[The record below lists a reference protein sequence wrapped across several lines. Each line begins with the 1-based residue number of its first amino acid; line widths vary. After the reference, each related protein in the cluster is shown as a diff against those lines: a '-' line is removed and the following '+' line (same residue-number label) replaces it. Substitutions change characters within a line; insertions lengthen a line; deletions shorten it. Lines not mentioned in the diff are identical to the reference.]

1 MKRLAIVLVLLC
13 LALPLSLPTTTT
25 AGSGRELT
33 VMHTGSFYNRIL
45 EFTPFGQPLQGGA
58 SRLAAKAKE
67 IRANS
72 TNALLVSSGSDV
84 MGTNMFAQYGGV
96 VSAEVMSQVG
106 YDVALASQIDIAAG
120 GNIDAFKAYNAVA
133 SYPLVNTNMDLSN
146 FDDISVAPYVVLE
159 VNDLQVGVF
168 GLANELGISLVNFA
182 GAAAVKNTDEA
193 ITDALTYFE
202 GEDIDIVICLSS
214 LGITRDQ
221 EVADAY
227 GGQIDIIIG
236 NDFGGTLLGTPEDF
250 AATNAQPAGPYPLV
264 YGSEDAP
271 TVVVYAGRFGSYL
284 GELNVSFDDNGIL
297 AGWGGRLHF
306 MGEDVTPDPD
316 VQAYVDQLAAGIILD
331 EIVIGEATAPLNGSF
346 RDFPWQENALANL
359 YADAFLEFGEPF
371 GAQIALVN
379 AGAVWSS
386 LPEGEISVAD
396 LNSVQPFFNW
406 LIIMDITGDQVKT
419 ALEHGVSEFGGE
431 NRGPFLHVAGLTYTF
446 DPEREAGDR
455 VTEILF
461 DGEPIDP
468 NGTYTIAVNDFMG
481 NGGDGYAVLREG
493 VNTLN
498 TGLSIT
504 DLLQQYIQAH
514 TPVTPPSLGRISIVQ
529 P

>member
-1 MKRLAIVLVLLC
+1 MKRLTVVLVLLC
-13 LALPLSLPTTTT
+13 LAMPLSLTTSN
-25 AGSGRELT
+25 AQGERELT
-33 VMHTGSFYNRIL
+33 IMHTGSFYNRIL

-58 SRLAAKAKE
+58 PRLAAKANE

-72 TNALLVSSGSDV
+72 ANNLLVSSGSDV

-96 VSAEVMSQVG
+96 ASAEVMSQIG

-133 SYPLVNTNMDLSN
+133 DYPLVNANMDLSN
-146 FDDISVAPYVVLE
+146 FDDISVEPYVVLE

-182 GAAAVKNTDEA
+182 GAADVMDTETVIA
-193 ITDALTYFE
+193 DALAYFE
-202 GEDIDIVICLSS
+202 GEGIDIVVLLSS
-214 LGITRDQ
+214 LGVSRDQ
-221 EVADAY
+221 EVANAY
-227 GGQIDIIIG
+227 AGQIDIIVG
-236 NDFGGTLLGTPEDF
+236 NDFGGTLLGKPEDF

-264 YGSEDAP
+264 FGTEEAP

-284 GELNVSFDDNGIL
+284 GELDVTFDEAGIL
-297 AGWGGRLHF
+297 ASWGGQLHF
-306 MGEDVTPDPD
+306 MGETVTPDAE
-316 VQAYVDQLAAGIILD
+316 VQAVVDQLAAGIILD
-331 EIVIGEATAPLNGSF
+331 EIIIGETTEALNGSF

-359 YADAFLEFGEPF
+359 YADAFLEFGAPF
-371 GAQIALVN
+371 GAEIALVN

-386 LPEGEISVAD
+386 LPQGEISVAD

-406 LIIMDITGDQVKT
+406 LIIMDINGEQLKT

-431 NRGPFLHVAGLTYTF
+431 NRGPFLHVAGLTYSF
-446 DPEREAGDR
+446 DTEREAGDR
-455 VTEILF
+455 VTEVLF
-461 DGEPIDP
+461 NGAPIDP
-468 NGTYTIAVNDFMG
+468 AEVYTIAVNDFMG

-514 TPVTPPSLGRISIVQ
+514 SPVTPPVVGRITIVQ

>member
-13 LALPLSLPTTTT
+13 FAIPLSLPTSTT
-25 AGSGRELT
+25 ADNGRELT
-33 VMHTGSFYNRIL
+33 IMHTGSFYNRIL

-58 SRLAAKAKE
+58 ARLAAQAND
-67 IRANS
+67 IRANQPNS
-72 TNALLVSSGSDV
+72 LLVSSGSDV

-96 VSAEVMSQVG
+96 VSAEVMSQIG

-133 SYPLVNTNMDLSN
+133 SYPLVNANMDLSN
-146 FDDISVAPYVVLE
+146 FDGISVEPYIVLE

-182 GAAAVKNTDEA
+182 GAADVMD
-193 ITDALTYFE
+193 TDAVIADALAYFE
-202 GEDIDIVICLSS
+202 AEEVDIVVLLSS
-214 LGITRDQ
+214 LGISRDR
-221 EVADAY
+221 EVAEAY
-227 GGQIDIIIG
+227 GGEIDIIVG
-236 NDFGGTLLGTPEDF
+236 NDFGGTLLGEPEHF
-250 AATNAQPAGPYPLV
+250 TATNAQPAGPYPLV

-271 TVVVYAGRFGSYL
+271 TLVVYAGRFGSYL
-284 GELNVSFDDNGIL
+284 GELNVIFDDNGIL
-297 AGWGGRLHF
+297 TSWGGQLHF
-306 MGEDVTPDPD
+306 MGEDVIPDPD
-316 VQAYVDQLAAGIILD
+316 VQAYVSELAAGIILD
-331 EIVIGEATAPLNGSF
+331 QIVIGETTEALNGSF

-371 GAQIALVN
+371 GAQIAIVN

-386 LPEGEISVAD
+386 LPEGEISVAAI
-396 LNSVQPFFNW
+396 NSVQPFFNW
-406 LIIMDITGDQVKT
+406 LIIMDITGEQLKT
-419 ALEHGVSEFGGE
+419 ALEHGVAEFGGE
-431 NRGPFLHVAGLTYTF
+431 NRGPFLHVAGLSYTF

-455 VTEILF
+455 VTEVLF

-468 NGTYTIAVNDFMG
+468 AGVYTIAVNDFMA
-481 NGGDGYAVLREG
+481 NGGDGYVVLRQG

-504 DLLQQYIQAH
+504 DLLLQYIQAH
-514 TPVTPPSLGRISIVQ
+514 SPVSPPDLGRITVAN
-529 P
+529 